1 MLHFVVTERGSFT
14 IRKYLAGEGSVLAE
28 RMRVVLYTELAR
40 MERLPLGTWVFTEPD
55 QLDAPRRELARHVRE
70 RLRAAGARVMNDPT
84 RVLLRGDLLR
94 AAYDA
99 GVNEHR
105 AWLASDVVMNSRT
118 ADGRDADTVSADA
131 LRYPV
136 FVRYANEHAGN
147 LTPLLDSPRALSNA
161 LGELVA
167 GGTKRHDLLVVEF
180 CDTKDEHGL
189 YRKYAA
195 YKVGDVILP
204 RSVECATEWMVK
216 WQGRIFDRERAEDE
230 IRYCE
235 TNPHGEWIASMFR
248 LANIE
253 YGRIDY
259 GVQNGSPRLWE
270 INTNPTLPGGTH
282 DRGPRPPEVIEYRA
296 TVKSTRDA
304 FHARFQAAWAAV
316 DTDAGDATIDMNLP
330 PALARSIERS
340 DKRRR
345 NFETIGALVNAVIR
359 QPWVRPVSHGV
370 KRAIAAIVATR
381 MRAGRRLP
389 GVEHHTEVDTA
400 TRH

>member
-28 RMRVVLYTELAR
+28 RMRVVLYRELAQ
-40 MERLPLGTWVFTEPD
+40 MERLPLGTWIFTEPD
-55 QLDAPRRELARHVRE
+55 QLDASRRELARHVRE
-70 RLRAAGARVMNDPT
+70 RLHGAGARVMNDPT

-94 AAYDA
+94 AASDA

-105 AWLASDVVMNSRT
+105 AWLASDVVMNSPSSGDRN
-118 ADGRDADTVSADA
+118 ADTVSADA

-147 LTPLLDSPRALSNA
+147 LTALLDSPRALSNA
-161 LGELVA
+161 LVELGA
-167 GGTKRHDLLVVEF
+167 GGAKRADLLVVEF
-180 CDTKDEHGL
+180 CDTKDENGL
-189 YRKYAA
+189 FRKYAA
-195 YKVGDVILP
+195 YKVGDVVLP

-235 TNPHGEWIASMFR
+235 TNPHGEWIAAMFR
-248 LANIE
+248 MANID

-259 GVQNGSPRLWE
+259 GVQNGTPRLWE

-282 DRGPRPPEVIEYRA
+282 DRGPRPPEVHEYRA
-296 TVKSTRDA
+296 MVKSTRAA
-304 FHARFQAAWAAV
+304 FHARFQAAWAMV
-316 DTDAGDATIDMNLP
+316 DTDAGEASIEMNLP
-330 PALARSIERS
+330 PALAKSLERS

-345 NFETIGALVNAVIR
+345 NVERIDALVNAVIR
-359 QPWVRPVSHGV
+359 QPWARPVSHGV
-370 KRAIAAIVATR
+370 KRAIAAILAIR
-381 MRAGRRLP
+381 MRVGRRSG
-389 GVEHHTEVDTA
+389 GVERRTHVDA
-400 TRH
+400 APRR

>member
-28 RMRVVLYTELAR
+28 RMRVVLYKELAQ

-55 QLDAPRRELARHVRE
+55 QLDVPHRELARHVRE
-70 RLRAAGARVMNDPT
+70 RLHAAGARVMNDPT

-94 AAYDA
+94 AANDA
-99 GVNEHR
+99 GVNDHR
-105 AWLASDVVMNSRT
+105 AWLASDVVMNSRS
-118 ADGRDADTVSADA
+118 AGGRNANTVSADA

-161 LGELVA
+161 LGELGA

-180 CDTKDEHGL
+180 CDTKDENGL

-195 YKVGDVILP
+195 YKVGDVVLP

-216 WQGRIFDRERAEDE
+216 WHGRIFDRERAEDE

-235 TNPHGEWIASMFR
+235 TNPHGEWIAAMFR
-248 LANIE
+248 MANID

-259 GVQNGSPRLWE
+259 SVQNGTPRLWE
-270 INTNPTLPGGTH
+270 INTNPTLPGGTR
-282 DRGPRPPEVIEYRA
+282 DRGPRPPAVDEYRA
-296 TVKSTRDA
+296 MVKSTRA
-304 FHARFQAAWAAV
+304 VFHSRFQAAWAGV
-316 DTDAGDATIDMNLP
+316 DTDAGEASIEMNLP
-330 PALARSIERS
+330 PSLARSIERS

-345 NFETIGALVNAVIR
+345 HVEKIDALVNAVIR
-359 QPWVRPVSHGV
+359 QRWGRPLSHGV
-370 KRAIAAIVATR
+370 KRAIAAILATR
-381 MRAGRRLP
+381 MRAGTRSH
-389 GVEHHTEVDTA
+389 GVERHTQVDTA